1 MRKMSQQIEPAKPRD
16 GQASDTLLG
25 ADVMVDEKEISYR
38 LMEQSLAEA
47 EGNPMIFGERL
58 LALICVA
65 ARECDRTVVSR
76 FYTEPAV
83 TRIREA
89 TARLTL

>member
-1 MRKMSQQIEPAKPRD
+1 
-16 GQASDTLLG
+16 
-25 ADVMVDEKEISYR
+25 MVDEKEISYR
-38 LMEQSLAEA
+38 LMEQALAEA
-47 EGNPMIFGERL
+47 EGNPMIFVERL
-58 LALICVA
+58 LALIGVA

-76 FYTEPAV
+76 FYTEAAV

>member
-1 MRKMSQQIEPAKPRD
+1 M
-16 GQASDTLLG
+16 L
-25 ADVMVDEKEISYR
+25 
-38 LMEQSLAEA
+38 
-47 EGNPMIFGERL
+47 FGERL
-58 LALICVA
+58 LALIGVA

-76 FYTEPAV
+76 FYTEAAV